1 MLRCCRLSEDA
12 HRLLVRS
19 LCNVLLLSWPGL
31 QEQKWEDRKK
41 HLGKRIVR
49 KMPGIIN
56 LVFFK
61 CCQFVLYGNRQ
72 GSWIRIV
79 LPIAY
84 AQKSFC
90 Y

>member
-41 HLGKRIVR
+41 HLGKRLVR

-56 LVFFK
+56 LVFLNAVNLF
-61 CCQFVLYGNRQ
+61 CMVTRSWSRSGI
-72 GSWIRIV
+72 GSGTVPALVIP
-79 LPIAY
+79 L
-84 AQKSFC
+84 
-90 Y
+90 